1 MSRQK
6 IKRLSYSERVKIETL
21 LKEKRSL
28 TYIANEL
35 DRSISTISR
44 EVKKWRGSRFNYN
57 ATIAHDYAS
66 TINRYKGRGTKL
78 ERNPRLKSQVYKGLI
93 EKLSPEAISGRLAVV
108 FPDDPSMQLSYES
121 IYRHIYLHPQG
132 RMNKNLIQLL
142 CHKKSRR
149 RKKRKQDRHRVKIQS
164 GISIEQRPLSAENR
178 IEIGHWE
185 GDLVMGIR
193 QKSCIGTIVD
203 RKSRYTLLV
212 KLNGRKSKEVCTSFS
227 ETLAQLPEQYRKTM
241 TYDNGSEMAE
251 HEYIT
256 EKTGVKVFFAHPY
269 SSWERGTNEN
279 TNGLI
284 RRFYPKK
291 STDFNRV
298 TFKELQ
304 QLQDHLNNRPRKVLG
319 YHTPREMFE
328 YELRKNKVIG
338 DAIDD
343 SEGLKTGNKSSKDL
357 FSFLMPG
364 QQPRSNIY
372 S

>member
-6 IKRLSYSERVKIETL
+6 INRLTYSERIKIETL

-28 TYIANEL
+28 TYIGKEL
-35 DRSISTISR
+35 ERSISTISR
-44 EVKKWRGSRFNYN
+44 EVKRWQGSRFGYN
-57 ATIAHDYAS
+57 GAVAHEYAS
-66 TINRYKGRGTKL
+66 KINCYKGRGTKL
-78 ERNPRLKSQVYKGLI
+78 ERNPKLKSQVYQGLL
-93 EKLSPEAISGRLAVV
+93 EKLSPEAISGRLAVA
-108 FPDDPSMQLSYES
+108 FADDPSMQLSYES

-132 RMNKNLIQLL
+132 RMNKNLIKLL

-149 RKKRKQDRHRVKIQS
+149 RKKRKLDRHRVKLQS
-164 GISIEQRPLSAENR
+164 GLSIEQRPLSAENR

-185 GDLVMGIR
+185 GDLVMGLR

-212 KLNGRKSKEVCTSFS
+212 KLSGRKSKEVCASFS
-227 ETLAQLPEQYRKTM
+227 TALAQLPSQYRKTL

-251 HEYIT
+251 HESIT
-256 EKTGVKVFFAHPY
+256 EKTGIKVFFAHPY
-269 SSWERGTNEN
+269 SAWERGTNEN

-291 STDFNRV
+291 STDFNQITMV
-298 TFKELQ
+298 ELQ
-304 QLQDHLNNRPRKVLG
+304 QLQDILNNRPRKVLG
-319 YHTPREMFE
+319 YHTPREVFE
-328 YELRKNKVIG
+328 YELRKNKINTNVTA
-338 DAIDD
+338 DVK
-343 SEGLKTGNKSSKDL
+343 GLKTGNKSPKDL

-364 QQPRSNIY
+364 QQLGTNIY